1 MIVLSVQNLVKE
13 YNGKKIFNPATF
25 TVSEDDKIALIGN
38 NGTGKSTILKMINK
52 MVEPSSGLISFS
64 NNVTIGYLSQ
74 EVIKDENNTLYE
86 EAIDVFANLIQKEK
100 ELNDLAE
107 QISLNPED
115 EALIEKYSKKETEFL
130 NSDGYNYK
138 YQIDYILNMFGFNKT
153 MYDRKISTFSGGEKT
168 RMAFA
173 KLLLLKPNLLLLD
186 EPTNNLDIVTIEW
199 LENYLKSYSGALIM
213 VSHDKSFIKGVCNR
227 IFEIENEQL
236 EIYNGKYDYY
246 SKEKIL
252 RYEQKMELYKSQQ
265 KEMEKLRRFIEFYM
279 PKPRFVS
286 RAHDREKK
294 LARLEKV
301 AIDKPQVAKNRVHM
315 DFKGNTRENKTLVD
329 FKDLAIGYPDDKKVL
344 ISNINFTLYGRDHL
358 TVMGTNGSGKTTFIK
373 TILKKLNPL
382 GGEIIEKTNLNIGY
396 LEQNFINDST
406 HETLFNYFADKFPR
420 MDNQDIYNLLG
431 KYNFSYT
438 DANEKFVD
446 NLSGGEQMRLIL
458 AELSVRDY
466 DLLILDEPTNH
477 LDMFSKEELAD
488 SLNSYN
494 GTLIIVS
501 HDRDF
506 IDKVSNKIL
515 YFYQGDA
522 YYYEGAYQEFKDYE
536 LSKIIDRKEKEAK
549 AEKVEEN
556 KVEKN
561 TQKHVSED
569 KIIRKVNYTAE
580 KLVAK
585 IDKLEAKLDELKKLC
600 FNEEYYSSTD
610 KMDALN
616 KDMADIQSQLEDL
629 YSQLYEIMN

>member
-25 TVSEDDKIALIGN
+25 TVSDDDKIALIGN

-138 YQIDYILNMFGFNKT
+138 YQIDYILNMFGFNKS

-294 LARLEKV
+294 LAKLEKV

-549 AEKVEEN
+549 EEKVEEKN
-556 KVEKN
+556 VEKN

-600 FNEEYYSSTD
+600 FNEEYYSSTE

>member
-25 TVSEDDKIALIGN
+25 TVSDDDKIALIGN

-138 YQIDYILNMFGFNKT
+138 YQIDYILNMFGFNKS

-227 IFEIENEQL
+227 IFEIEKEQL

-549 AEKVEEN
+549 AEKVEEK

-600 FNEEYYSSTD
+600 FNEEYYSSTE

>member
-13 YNGKKIFNPATF
+13 YNGKKIFNPSTF

-138 YQIDYILNMFGFNKT
+138 YQIDYILNMFGFNKF

-173 KLLLLKPNLLLLD
+173 KLLLLNPNLLLLD

-549 AEKVEEN
+549 AEKVEEK

-600 FNEEYYSSTD
+600 FNEEYYSSTE

>member
-25 TVSEDDKIALIGN
+25 TVSDDDKIALIGN
-38 NGTGKSTILKMINK
+38 NGTGKSTILKIINK

-265 KEMEKLRRFIEFYM
+265 KEMEKLRKFIEFYM

-382 GGEIIEKTNLNIGY
+382 AGEIIEKTNLNIGY

-549 AEKVEEN
+549 AEKVEEK

-585 IDKLEAKLDELKKLC
+585 IDKLEAKLDELKKLF
-600 FNEEYYSSTD
+600 FNEEYYSSPE

>member
-25 TVSEDDKIALIGN
+25 TVSDDDKIALIGN

-138 YQIDYILNMFGFNKT
+138 YQIDYILNMFGFNKA

-265 KEMEKLRRFIEFYM
+265 KEMEKLRKFIEFYM

-382 GGEIIEKTNLNIGY
+382 DGEIIEKTNLNIGY

-549 AEKVEEN
+549 AEKVEEK

-600 FNEEYYSSTD
+600 FNEEYYSSPE

>member
-25 TVSEDDKIALIGN
+25 TVSDDDKIALIGN

-86 EAIDVFANLIQKEK
+86 EAIDVFASLIQKEK

-138 YQIDYILNMFGFNKT
+138 YQIDYILNMFGFNKS

-420 MDNQDIYNLLG
+420 MDNQNIYNLLG

-549 AEKVEEN
+549 AEKVEEK

-600 FNEEYYSSTD
+600 FNEEYYSSTE

>member
-25 TVSEDDKIALIGN
+25 TVSYDDKIALIGN

-52 MVEPSSGLISFS
+52 MIEPSSGLISFS

-382 GGEIIEKTNLNIGY
+382 DGEIIEKTNLNIGY

-549 AEKVEEN
+549 AEKVEEK

-600 FNEEYYSSTD
+600 FNEEYYSSPE

>member
-25 TVSEDDKIALIGN
+25 TVSDDDKIALIGN

-153 MYDRKISTFSGGEKT
+153 IYDRKISTFSGGEKT

-265 KEMEKLRRFIEFYM
+265 KEMEKLRKFIEFYM

-549 AEKVEEN
+549 AEKVEEK

-600 FNEEYYSSTD
+600 FNEEYYSSTE

>member
-25 TVSEDDKIALIGN
+25 TVSDDDKIALIGN

-138 YQIDYILNMFGFNKT
+138 YQIDYILNMFGFNKS

-265 KEMEKLRRFIEFYM
+265 KEMEKLRKFIEFYM

-406 HETLFNYFADKFPR
+406 HETLFNYFVDKFPR

-536 LSKIIDRKEKEAK
+536 LTKIIDRKEKEAK
-549 AEKVEEN
+549 AEKVEEK

-600 FNEEYYSSTD
+600 FNEEYYSSTE

-616 KDMADIQSQLEDL
+616 KDMADIQSQLEEL

>member
-38 NGTGKSTILKMINK
+38 NGTGKSSILKMINK

-107 QISLNPED
+107 QISLYPED

-265 KEMEKLRRFIEFYM
+265 KEMEKLRKFIEFYM

-382 GGEIIEKTNLNIGY
+382 AGEIIEKTNLNIGY
-396 LEQNFINDST
+396 LEQNFIDDST

-549 AEKVEEN
+549 AEKVEEK

-600 FNEEYYSSTD
+600 FNEEYYSSPE